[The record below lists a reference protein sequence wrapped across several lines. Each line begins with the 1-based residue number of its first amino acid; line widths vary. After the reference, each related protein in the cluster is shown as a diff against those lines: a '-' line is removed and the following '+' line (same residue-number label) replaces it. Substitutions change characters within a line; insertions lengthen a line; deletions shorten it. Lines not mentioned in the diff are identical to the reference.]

1 MTLHRARFAP
11 HRWLMLAILALGLVV
26 QPILGSVS
34 ELHELTHDVAGTHGG
49 DKTLT
54 AGEDDTAGTLHVMHH
69 FAHCCG
75 HAVPTAAAPL
85 ALSRIGHS
93 EPTKLTDSRL
103 VPSGRW
109 HAPFRPPIAA

>member
-34 ELHELTHDVAGTHGG
+34 ELHELTHDVAGTHGSEE
-49 DKTLT
+49 TLT
-54 AGEDDTAGTLHVMHH
+54 AGEDDTAGALHVVHH

-75 HAVPTAAAPL
+75 HAVPTAAAPVVF
-85 ALSRIGHS
+85 SQISHI
-93 EPTKLTDSRL
+93 EPTSLTASRR

-109 HAPFRPPIAA
+109 LAPFRPPIAA